1 MSLRKIITCD
11 NGDAGKGRH
20 KKTTEAMATVG
31 GDHAAK
37 ADGSRDDDADA
48 RGARGYGQWC
58 GGGIRVRIVAY

>member
-1 MSLRKIITCD
+1 
-11 NGDAGKGRH
+11 
-20 KKTTEAMATVG
+20 MATVG